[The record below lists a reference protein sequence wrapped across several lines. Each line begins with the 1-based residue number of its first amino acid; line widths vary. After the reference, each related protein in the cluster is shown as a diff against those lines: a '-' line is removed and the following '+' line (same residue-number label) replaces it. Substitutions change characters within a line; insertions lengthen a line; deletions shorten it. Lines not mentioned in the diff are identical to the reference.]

1 VGNDLL
7 ALPLLL
13 LLILLGLLG
22 RGHDLRS
29 NGIAHDDSGYRT
41 LGRRP
46 REVAVP
52 MIGGVLLLGSILLIG
67 LLLGWGFGGSLR
79 NLAHVRVGL
88 WFLFPVA
95 LLLQVIP
102 VPQGQSGAAKYLP
115 FAVLE
120 LSYLVLVV
128 AVAANWRLRGFRLI
142 LMGLLLNIVPITVNQ
157 GMPVSGSAVADA
169 GGKVEDVPR
178 ERGAKHHLA
187 TAEDQ
192 LTFLGD
198 VIAIREPFRT
208 VVSVGDLVMY
218 AGAAW
223 FLAAAMLGVPSR
235 APRVR
240 SRLGR
245 RPQPS
250 TMWESPR

>member
-1 VGNDLL
+1 M
-7 ALPLLL
+7 
-13 LLILLGLLG
+13 
-22 RGHDLRS
+22 
-29 NGIAHDDSGYRT
+29 
-41 LGRRP
+41 
-46 REVAVP
+46 AVP

-67 LLLGWGFGGSLR
+67 LLLGWGLGGSLR

-95 LLLQVIP
+95 LLLQAIP
-102 VPQGQSGAAKYLP
+102 IPQGGSGPARYLP

-120 LSYLVLVV
+120 FSYLVLVV

-142 LMGLLLNIVPITVNQ
+142 LLGLLLNVIPITVNL
-157 GMPVSGSAVADA
+157 GMPVSGSAVAEV
-169 GGKVEDVPR
+169 GGDVNDVPR
-178 ERGAKHHLA
+178 TPGSKHHLA

-198 VIAIREPFRT
+198 VIPVREPFRT

-218 AGAAW
+218 VGAAW
-223 FLAAAMLGVPSR
+223 FLTAAMLGVPSQE
-235 APRVR
+235 PRIR
-240 SRLGR
+240 TRPGHRL
-245 RPQPS
+245 QPS